1 MKAVILDKPGSIN
14 GLVMKD
20 VNQPTI
26 KDDEL
31 LVEVHAVG
39 LNPSDYQTAEFATD
53 LSFKMILGLDV
64 AGKVVKVGR
73 NVKKFKEG
81 DRVFYLREISNPYGG
96 FAEYAVTPER
106 FACKI
111 PDNLT
116 DIEAATMPGAGL
128 TAYHIIYQR
137 LSPTPNKTIF
147 IQGGAGG
154 VGSFAIQL
162 AKLCQQKVITTC
174 ESKDINYVKSLG
186 ADEVIDFKNENV
198 HQRILDITKNEG
210 VDYIINIL
218 GSNSVT
224 KDISLLKFGGEIA
237 VTSAFPHFDK
247 IQFYSKGLTL
257 HEIAFGIFLTYPNK
271 EIQDIPAKIANE
283 LSLLMSNK
291 KIKAPLITKIDLS
304 EISSYLQKIKNG
316 YITGKVVAVVDSKK

>member
-1 MKAVILDKPGSIN
+1 MKAVILDKPGSID
-14 GLVMKD
+14 GLVMTEI
-20 VNQPTI
+20 NQPTI

-39 LNPSDYQTAEFATD
+39 LNPSDYQTAEFLTD
-53 LSFKMILGLDV
+53 LSSKMILGLDV
-64 AGKVVKVGR
+64 AGKVVKAGK
-73 NVKKFKEG
+73 NVKNFKEG
-81 DRVFYLREISNPYGG
+81 DRIFYLREVLNPYGG

-116 DIEAATMPGAGL
+116 YVEAATMPGAGL

-137 LSPTPNKTIF
+137 LCPTPNKTIL

-174 ESKDINYVKSLG
+174 QSRDINYVKSLG
-186 ADEVIDFKNENV
+186 ADEVIDFEHENV
-198 HQRILDITKNEG
+198 HQRVLDITQNEG

-218 GSNSVT
+218 GTNSVT
-224 KDISLLKFGGEIA
+224 EDISLLKFGGEIA
-237 VTSAFPHFDK
+237 VTSAFPQFDK
-247 IQFYSKGLTL
+247 LHFFSKGLTL

-271 EIQDIPAKIANE
+271 EIQNIPAKIANE
-283 LSLLMSNK
+283 LSMLMSK
-291 KIKAPLITKIDLS
+291 EKIQTPLITKIELS
-304 EISSYLQKIKNG
+304 EIPSYLHKIKNG
-316 YITGKVVAVVDSKK
+316 DITGKVVAVID